1 MGGTRGELPPIFI
14 LGAKSIEIQN
24 RISSLE
30 GVIQQHQHD
39 KHRLDSERAKKLEE
53 LELELTRE
61 AARISQELRLGGRF
75 YKNHLRGLLESPEIE
90 SWLLDEEE
98 FEKNRSMVLQS
109 EKLADIRP
117 VAVRPKTDVL

>member
-30 GVIQQHQHD
+30 GLSNNISTISIVWTV
-39 KHRLDSERAKKLEE
+39 SEQKLEE

-75 YKNHLRGLLESPEIE
+75 YR
-90 SWLLDEEE
+90 
-98 FEKNRSMVLQS
+98 
-109 EKLADIRP
+109 
-117 VAVRPKTDVL
+117 TT